1 MRLLTCLI
9 LLACPVVVWAD
20 DETVVEGKQ
29 GDRPYPFR
37 SWEAT
42 QAEGL
47 ALALLASC
55 RDEADKEA
63 TKERW
68 EGVLEGSHLRI
79 GYPRLRRL
87 GTAAANKAF
96 SASAILMPIEM
107 GKNGA
112 RPKHILVRTKDGY
125 RAFTKYDPE
134 ICAALQ
140 EVLRKS
146 MP

>member
-1 MRLLTCLI
+1 MTEPAETCDSPAAHDREPEGHTSLIRRRRLTGCP
-9 LLACPVVVWAD
+9 LAAIQRQTI
-20 DETVVEGKQ
+20 E
-29 GDRPYPFR
+29 
-37 SWEAT
+37 S
-42 QAEGL
+42 
-47 ALALLASC
+47 LALLASC